1 MEKEQRL
8 KELEAAIIKTELEIK
23 LLKEKMS
30 FATHAE
36 KNQKMQLLQS
46 LYEEYDNLSADNNQN
61 G

>member
-1 MEKEQRL
+1 MKKEQRL
-8 KELEAAIIKTELEIK
+8 KELEAAIIKAESEIK
-23 LLKEKMS
+23 LLKGKMS

-46 LYEEYDNLSADNNQN
+46 LYEEYDNLSIDNNQN